1 MPVGGALTKSDGQTK
16 VNVVRADGNPDIYGF
31 VRTGG
36 SSGTPVRYL
45 LTDIDNV
52 ILAVSSTDSFDFDQL
67 EVGEYRVWGL
77 TFTGIFLAAPGA
89 DADLSPLSDNCFSL
103 TSNFVTINV
112 IASSGLS
119 NAWIATLGPEKEAR
133 PRLFLNAAP
142 NPVSETLQV
151 GFSVETLQAGEAH
164 LQLFSLTGELLRVQK
179 IQPLAGY
186 NTAVLDMSSLT
197 DGVYFLRLFHQGAQ
211 ETLRVV
217 KITRP

>member
-1 MPVGGALTKSDGQTK
+1 M
-16 VNVVRADGNPDIYGF
+16 
-31 VRTGG
+31 
-36 SSGTPVRYL
+36 
-45 LTDIDNV
+45 
-52 ILAVSSTDSFDFDQL
+52 
-67 EVGEYRVWGL
+67 
-77 TFTGIFLAAPGA
+77 
-89 DADLSPLSDNCFSL
+89 
-103 TSNFVTINV
+103 
-112 IASSGLS
+112 
-119 NAWIATLGPEKEAR
+119 
-133 PRLFLNAAP
+133 
-142 NPVSETLQV
+142 QV